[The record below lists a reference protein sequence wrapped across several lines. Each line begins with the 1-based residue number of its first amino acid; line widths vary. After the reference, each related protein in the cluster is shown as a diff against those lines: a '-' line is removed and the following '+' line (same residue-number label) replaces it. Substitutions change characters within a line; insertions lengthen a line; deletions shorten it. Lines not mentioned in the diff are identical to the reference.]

1 MSAAAISGKRRGR
14 PLGGSAAIVRLV
26 LEATL
31 KQLGDHG
38 VAGLSVEEIARTAGV
53 NKTSVYRRW
62 PTRADLVRAALLTL
76 RDELPATQE
85 TGNLR
90 DDLVRAVEAKAILVG
105 TPRGRKIARAM
116 MAFDDAE
123 VAAIVQALRE
133 CRYSVPH
140 VLIEHAIERGD
151 LPRNI
156 DPELLSELLL
166 APVYYR
172 ILMLNETVDSRYIG
186 GVVDQVL
193 AGLGAAA
200 ARARPACAAQTAEAT
215 SCA

>member
-1 MSAAAISGKRRGR
+1 MAIGKTGMKKTAAKGKKRRGR
-14 PLGGSAAIVRLV
+14 PLGGSEAIVRLV

-38 VAGLSVEEIARTAGV
+38 VAGLSVEEIARAAGV

-62 PTRADLVRAALLTL
+62 PTKADLVRAALLTL
-76 RDELPATQE
+76 RDELPTARE
-85 TGNLR
+85 SGNLR
-90 DDLVRAVEAKAILVG
+90 DDLVHAVAAKATLVG

-140 VLIEHAIERGD
+140 VLIEHAVERGD

-172 ILMLNETVDSRYIG
+172 ILMLNETVDIRYIE
-186 GVVDQVL
+186 GVVNQVL
-193 AGLGAAA
+193 AGLGAPSARTGPAFAA
-200 ARARPACAAQTAEAT
+200 
-215 SCA
+215 